1 MASLFGAVRSMVRG
15 KRIEDFLN
23 TGDGRLIDWTD
34 EEILKMKRYNLQ
46 VELAKRNLE
55 VKGNKK
61 TLRQRLMNAVREE
74 KEQKL
79 AYEAMIESKRK
90 AEADLEASGS
100 IYVVG
105 RGGEGQLGLDEGKT
119 NRRRFRCI
127 MSLRGK
133 GIKMVKASNNMVM
146 CLCDSGDVYG
156 FGGGGTG
163 HLCREIDRKLR
174 ISERRT
180 ER

>member
-100 IYVVG
+100 IYVVLHNIWISISSI
-105 RGGEGQLGLDEGKT
+105 RVFQSAIHIYCI
-119 NRRRFRCI
+119 RRLFSDVFPVSPSVKKSNLI
-127 MSLRGK
+127 SPSMSPQNLK
-133 GIKMVKASNNMVM
+133 EN
-146 CLCDSGDVYG
+146 
-156 FGGGGTG
+156 
-163 HLCREIDRKLR
+163 
-174 ISERRT
+174 
-180 ER
+180 